1 MIEKEETILRKF
13 LSNDQVIVL
22 MQNDILHL
30 LAMAMRAY
38 KNEDTLVKKLTLTDV
53 VHTLK
58 DCLIAQ
64 KPVEY
69 KNKKHYLTTLE
80 IMDSGE
86 EICELMNTDT
96 YEVISNVNGEEVKI
110 F

>member
-53 VHTLK
+53 VASEKINPPLRDTNTYFEDSKYVNK
-58 DCLIAQ
+58 D
-64 KPVEY
+64 
-69 KNKKHYLTTLE
+69 
-80 IMDSGE
+80 
-86 EICELMNTDT
+86 
-96 YEVISNVNGEEVKI
+96 
-110 F
+110 

>member
-1 MIEKEETILRKF
+1 MEIKKEEVKLIIEIIEEYENILNNEYSDV
-13 LSNDQVIVL
+13 LSVDEES
-22 MQNDILHL
+22 ILKSL
-30 LAMAMRAY
+30 
-38 KNEDTLVKKLTLTDV
+38 KKQFILPVV

-64 KPVEY
+64 QPVEY

>member
-38 KNEDTLVKKLTLTDV
+38 KNEATLVKKLTLTDV
-53 VHTLK
+53 SQQRELLK
-58 DCLIAQ
+58 AYEMF
-64 KPVEY
+64 V
-69 KNKKHYLTTLE
+69 NKDAYNKLE
-80 IMDSGE
+80 DPI
-86 EICELMNTDT
+86 N
-96 YEVISNVNGEEVKI
+96 KI
-110 F
+110 IEKFLAFNCG

>member
-38 KNEDTLVKKLTLTDV
+38 KNEATLVKKLTLTDV
-53 VHTLK
+53 SQRY
-58 DCLIAQ
+58 DA
-64 KPVEY
+64 
-69 KNKKHYLTTLE
+69 NKYTPPFRVGRKQGKAVLDGKGIEVVFFMHSEDQAKMYCDYL
-80 IMDSGE
+80 
-86 EICELMNTDT
+86 N
-96 YEVISNVNGEEVKI
+96 NVC
-110 F
+110 